1 MKVPENREADLGR
14 FYLLMF
20 EKEGEGETDLAR
32 LLEMER
38 VRERLKPMLFQE
50 PVWETSGEFISDY
63 HEFQCALGGDRA
75 AECGGVYAKDAGGG
89 GVCLSTGL

>member
-1 MKVPENREADLGR
+1 
-14 FYLLMF
+14 MF

-50 PVWETSGEFISDY
+50 PV
-63 HEFQCALGGDRA
+63 
-75 AECGGVYAKDAGGG
+75 
-89 GVCLSTGL
+89 